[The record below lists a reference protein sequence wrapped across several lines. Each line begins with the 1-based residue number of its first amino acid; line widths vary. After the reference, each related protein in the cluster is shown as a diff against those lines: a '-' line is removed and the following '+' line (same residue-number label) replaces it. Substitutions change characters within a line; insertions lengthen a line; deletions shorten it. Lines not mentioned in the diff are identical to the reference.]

1 MKKLLIIISVL
12 IGSVFAQ
19 SYDTYLILNRFIGY
33 NDPTIPDQV
42 QWAPTLS
49 DNTTKLYIYSSKILI
64 ENGETYIIGDG
75 IESSETS
82 EYSKALYKAVDHDD
96 IKCTVTL
103 QLHKDPEYF
112 HIYFEYSN
120 WVLGYNLKLLKS
132 GK

>member
-1 MKKLLIIISVL
+1 MKKLLIILSILV
-12 IGSVFAQ
+12 GSTFAQ

-49 DNTTKLYIYSSKILI
+49 DNATKFYVYTSKMLI
-64 ENGETYIIGDG
+64 ENGDDYIIGDG
-75 IESSETS
+75 IESSETT
-82 EYSKALYKAVDHDD
+82 EYSKASYKAVDHDGVR
-96 IKCTVTL
+96 CTVTL

-112 HIYFEYSN
+112 HIYFVYTN
-120 WVLGYNLKLLKS
+120 WVLGYNLKLLRS